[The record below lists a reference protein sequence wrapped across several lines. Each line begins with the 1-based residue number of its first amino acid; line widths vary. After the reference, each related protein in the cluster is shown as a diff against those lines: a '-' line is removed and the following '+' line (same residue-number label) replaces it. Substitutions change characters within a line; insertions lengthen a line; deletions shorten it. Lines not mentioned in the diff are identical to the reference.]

1 MTPSVALLAGMIA
14 ATPTPPA
21 EPGSTDVPE
30 HAVSAPRN
38 FIMVAAVANVPN
50 FATSIGYDR
59 KLHRLVSVGARF
71 EIGIPNRGYGH
82 LQGMSEAITA
92 TVWAPRFLRGFF
104 AEGSLGMA
112 HSLLVA
118 QPKFDVAT
126 VVAGVSA
133 GGRWRFGRTFFVGAS
148 AGLRN
153 AWVVHRDRVICTQVA
168 ACPST
173 RTGLRVRVALE
184 LGFAF

>member
-1 MTPSVALLAGMIA
+1 MLSSAALLAGLVA
-14 ATPTPPA
+14 VSQPSPPR
-21 EPGSTDVPE
+21 ELPK
-30 HAVSAPRN
+30 HAVSTPRN
-38 FIMVAAVANVPN
+38 FVLLGGVANVPN
-50 FATSIGYDR
+50 FAATIGYER

-71 EIGIPNRGYGH
+71 ELGIAKRGYGH
-82 LQGMSEAITA
+82 LQGMSEALTVS
-92 TVWAPRFLRGFF
+92 VWAPRFLRGFF

-118 QPKFDVAT
+118 QPRFDVAT

-133 GGRWRFGRTFFVGAS
+133 GARWRFGRTFFVGGS
-148 AGLRN
+148 VGLRN
-153 AWVVHRDRVICTQVA
+153 AWNVHRDRVICTQNA

-173 RTGLRVRVALE
+173 RTGLWVRMAVD